1 MKNIHHRELLQAIET
16 NSGTGTAHTFD
27 DAYLGN
33 SHPRYAI
40 TAPVLRAIA
49 KAWTREH
56 RDLSSG
62 EFSEVITSLVEG
74 ESSTE
79 KMLAGILLDYAGKG
93 QKDFTPKLF
102 LKWLKHLEGWAEV
115 DALCTNKYTRTHLI
129 SNWDEWQPILDQLSK
144 KNNLN
149 MKRAS
154 LVLLCTPVSHSA
166 DPRLADQAFRTIGT
180 LRHHK
185 EILITKAISWLLRS
199 MVRHYRKE
207 VQSYLEKDDGSLPRI
222 AVRETLKKLE
232 TGTKTTSKKK

>member
-1 MKNIHHRELLQAIET
+1 MKNVHHSELLEAIKT

-40 TAPVLRAIA
+40 SAPVLRQIA
-49 KAWTREH
+49 KEWIKDHRE
-56 RDLSSG
+56 LTSS
-62 EFSEVITSLVEG
+62 EFSTLITSLVEG

-79 KMLAGILLDYAGKG
+79 KLFAGILLDYAGKA
-93 QKDFTPKLF
+93 QKDFNPKLF
-102 LKWLKHLEGWAEV
+102 LNWLKHLEGWAEI
-115 DALCTNKYTRTHLI
+115 DAVCTNKYTRTHMI
-129 SNWDEWQPILDQLSK
+129 QNWDEWQPILEQLSK

-154 LVLLCTPVSHSA
+154 LVFLCTPVSHSS
-166 DPRLADQAFRTIGT
+166 DPRLAAQAFRTITT

-199 MVRHYRKE
+199 MVRHYRKDLQ
-207 VQSYLEKDDGSLPRI
+207 VYLKNNEGTLPRI
-222 AVRETLKKLE
+222 AVRETVKKLE
-232 TGTKTTSKKK
+232 TGTKTTSRKK